1 MKNLADKIKKKDKVS
16 LAKGITLIES
26 EKKSDL
32 KYKIELLNYLKSVN
46 NTIRIGV
53 TGPPGIGK
61 STFINQIG
69 YYFLKKKHRVAVIA
83 VDPSS
88 ASSKG
93 SILGDKMR
101 MHLLNNNKNAFVRPS
116 PSKNKNS
123 AIDFETLC
131 SINLCELAEFDV
143 ILIETVGSGQ
153 LEYNISKITDFLIY
167 LNIANTGDEI
177 QAMKKGI
184 MEIADIIAINKSDI
198 LHKNEI
204 TAKKNALKNILNIY
218 ERNTKI
224 VATSSTQGTGIDTI
238 YDAIL
243 DFFQVNKNKILSNRK
258 DQMIYWL
265 EIELRINFGNKNYEK
280 LLLNNNHLKFLN
292 SFKANPQ
299 IHKIL
304 EYISSF

>member
-1 MKNLADKIKKKDKVS
+1 MKNLVDKIKKKDEVS

-46 NTIRIGV
+46 NTMRIGV
-53 TGPPGIGK
+53 TGPPGVGK

-88 ASSKG
+88 AISKG

-101 MHLLNNNKNAFVRPS
+101 MHFLNNNKNAFVRPS

-243 DFFQVNKNKILSNRK
+243 DFFQINKNKILSNRK

-265 EIELRINFGNKNYEK
+265 EFELKINFGNKNYEK

>member
-1 MKNLADKIKKKDKVS
+1 M
-16 LAKGITLIES
+16 
-26 EKKSDL
+26 
-32 KYKIELLNYLKSVN
+32 
-46 NTIRIGV
+46 RIGV
-53 TGPPGIGK
+53 TGPPGVGK

-88 ASSKG
+88 AISKG

-101 MHLLNNNKNAFVRPS
+101 MHFLNNNKNAFVRPS

-131 SINLCELAEFDV
+131 SINLCELAEFDIV
-143 ILIETVGSGQ
+143 LIETVGSGQ
-153 LEYNISKITDFLIY
+153 LEYNISKISDFLIY

-198 LHKNEI
+198 LNKNEI
-204 TAKKNALKNILNIY
+204 TAKKNNLKNILNIY

-238 YDAIL
+238 YDSIL
-243 DFFQVNKNKILSNRK
+243 DFFQINKNKILSNRK
-258 DQMIYWL
+258 DQLIYWL
-265 EIELRINFGNKNYEK
+265 EIELKINFGNKNYEK
-280 LLLNNNHLKFLN
+280 LLLNKNHLKFLN
-292 SFKANPQ
+292 SFKVNPQ

>member
-1 MKNLADKIKKKDKVS
+1 MKNLIDKIKKKDGVA

-46 NTIRIGV
+46 NTMRIGV
-53 TGPPGIGK
+53 TGPPGVGK

-88 ASSKG
+88 AISKG

-101 MHLLNNNKNAFVRPS
+101 MHFLNNNKNAFVRPS

-131 SINLCELAEFDV
+131 SINLCELAKFDV

-153 LEYNISKITDFLIY
+153 LEFNISKITDLLIY

-184 MEIADIIAINKSDI
+184 MEIADIIAINKSDV
-198 LHKNEI
+198 LNKNEI
-204 TAKKNALKNILNIY
+204 TSQKKCLKKY
-218 ERNTKI
+218 
-224 VATSSTQGTGIDTI
+224 
-238 YDAIL
+238 
-243 DFFQVNKNKILSNRK
+243 
-258 DQMIYWL
+258 
-265 EIELRINFGNKNYEK
+265 
-280 LLLNNNHLKFLN
+280 
-292 SFKANPQ
+292 FKY
-299 IHKIL
+299 L
-304 EYISSF
+304 

>member
-1 MKNLADKIKKKDKVS
+1 MKNLVDKIKKKDEVS

-46 NTIRIGV
+46 NTMRIGV
-53 TGPPGIGK
+53 TGPPGVGK

-88 ASSKG
+88 AISKG

-101 MHLLNNNKNAFVRPS
+101 MHFLNNNKNAFVRPS

-198 LHKNEI
+198 LDKNEI

-243 DFFQVNKNKILSNRK
+243 DFFQINKNKILSNRK
-258 DQMIYWL
+258 DQIIYWL
-265 EIELRINFGNKNYEK
+265 EIELKINFGNKNYEK

>member
-1 MKNLADKIKKKDKVS
+1 MKNLVDKIKKKDEVS

-46 NTIRIGV
+46 NTMRIGV
-53 TGPPGIGK
+53 TGPPGVGK

-88 ASSKG
+88 AISKG

-101 MHLLNNNKNAFVRPS
+101 MHFLNNNKNAFVRPS

-218 ERNTKI
+218 EKNTKI
-224 VATSSTQGTGIDTI
+224 VATSSTQGIGIDTI
-238 YDAIL
+238 YDSIL
-243 DFFQVNKNKILSNRK
+243 DFFQINKNKILSNRK
-258 DQMIYWL
+258 DQIIYWL
-265 EIELRINFGNKNYEK
+265 EIELKINFGNKNYEK
-280 LLLNNNHLKFLN
+280 LLFNNNHLKFLN

>member
-1 MKNLADKIKKKDKVS
+1 MKNLVDKIKKKDEVS

-46 NTIRIGV
+46 NTMRIGV
-53 TGPPGIGK
+53 TGPPGVGK

-88 ASSKG
+88 AISKG

-101 MHLLNNNKNAFVRPS
+101 MHFLNNNKNAFVRPS

-167 LNIANTGDEI
+167 LNKANTGDEI

-224 VATSSTQGTGIDTI
+224 VATSSTQGIGIDTI
-238 YDAIL
+238 YDSIL
-243 DFFQVNKNKILSNRK
+243 DFFQINKNKILSNRK

-265 EIELRINFGNKNYEK
+265 EFELKINFGNKNYEK

>member
-1 MKNLADKIKKKDKVS
+1 MKNLVDKIKKKDKVS

-46 NTIRIGV
+46 NTMRIGV
-53 TGPPGIGK
+53 TGPPGICK

-153 LEYNISKITDFLIY
+153 LEYNISKITDLLIY
-167 LNIANTGDEI
+167 LDIANTGDEI

-198 LHKNEI
+198 LDKNEI
-204 TAKKNALKNILNIY
+204 TTKKNALKNILNIY

-265 EIELRINFGNKNYEK
+265 EFELRINFGNKNYEK
-280 LLLNNNHLKFLN
+280 LLLNKNHLKFLN
-292 SFKANPQ
+292 SFKVNPQ

>member
-1 MKNLADKIKKKDKVS
+1 MKNLVDKIKKKDGIA
-16 LAKGITLIES
+16 LAKGITFIES
-26 EKKSDL
+26 ERKSDL
-32 KYKIELLNYLKSVN
+32 QHKIELLKCLKSVN
-46 NTIRIGV
+46 NTMRIGV
-53 TGPPGIGK
+53 TGPPGVGK

-88 ASSKG
+88 AVSKG

-101 MHLLNNNKNAFVRPS
+101 MHFLNNNKNAFVRPS

-153 LEYNISKITDFLIY
+153 LEYNISKLTDFLIY

-184 MEIADIIAINKSDI
+184 MEISDIIAINKSDI
-198 LHKNEI
+198 LDKNEI

-218 ERNTKI
+218 ERNTII
-224 VATSSTQGTGIDTI
+224 VATSSTEGTGINTI
-238 YDAIL
+238 YDSII
-243 DFFQVNKNKILSNRK
+243 DFFQINKNKILSNRK
-258 DQMIYWL
+258 DQLIYWL
-265 EIELRINFGNKNYEK
+265 EIELKINFGNKNYEK
-280 LLLNNNHLKFLN
+280 LLLNNNYLKFLN

>member
-1 MKNLADKIKKKDKVS
+1 MKNLVDKIKKKDKVS

-46 NTIRIGV
+46 NTMRIGV
-53 TGPPGIGK
+53 TGPPGVGK

-88 ASSKG
+88 ATSKG

-101 MHLLNNNKNAFVRPS
+101 MHLLNNNKKAFVRPS

-153 LEYNISKITDFLIY
+153 LEYNISKISDLLIY
-167 LNIANTGDEI
+167 LDIANAGDEI

-198 LHKNEI
+198 SDKNEI
-204 TAKKNALKNILNIY
+204 NTKKNALKNILNIY

-238 YDAIL
+238 YDTIL
-243 DFFQVNKNKILSNRK
+243 YFFQINKNKILSNRK

-265 EIELRINFGNKNYEK
+265 EFELKINFGNKNYEK
-280 LLLNNNHLKFLN
+280 LLLNNNHLKFLK
-292 SFKANPQ
+292 SFKVNPQ